1 MKKKGDRVGEID
13 DCVTSKG
20 IVEEKLAHKKAR
32 LDNVVEEFDKS
43 MEWRHLLNMLL
54 SHRARDFAILS
65 YTTPRRLRWL
75 YARRYSREEWNEA
88 RQAKN

>member
-1 MKKKGDRVGEID
+1 MCVLVALSRSLSSSSEKKSQEMKKKGDRVGEID

-43 MEWRHLLNMLL
+43 ME
-54 SHRARDFAILS
+54 
-65 YTTPRRLRWL
+65 
-75 YARRYSREEWNEA
+75 
-88 RQAKN
+88 

>member
-32 LDNVVEEFDKS
+32 LDNFVEEFDKS
-43 MEWRHLLNMLL
+43 ME
-54 SHRARDFAILS
+54 
-65 YTTPRRLRWL
+65 
-75 YARRYSREEWNEA
+75 
-88 RQAKN
+88 